1 MMGEK
6 HKSVQTVCCGV
17 KYLSTHRVAAV
28 SQHMTQAP
36 ALLSRRGH
44 CQPYQQPT
52 AANLLITPL
61 KLLLSPPPADMTLFD
76 KQ

>member
-28 SQHMTQAP
+28 SQHMTP
-36 ALLSRRGH
+36 ALPSRLCPGLAISATLS
-44 CQPYQQPT
+44 
-52 AANLLITPL
+52 AANCSKPSYHATKTSLI
-61 KLLLSPPPADMTLFD
+61 AVAA
-76 KQ
+76 